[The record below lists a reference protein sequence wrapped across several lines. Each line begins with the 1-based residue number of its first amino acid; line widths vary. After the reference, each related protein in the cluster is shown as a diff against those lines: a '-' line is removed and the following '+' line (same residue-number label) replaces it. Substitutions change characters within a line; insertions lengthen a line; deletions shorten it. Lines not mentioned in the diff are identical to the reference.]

1 MPFLLDIA
9 FLYYKNSYCISLENV
24 ITNVA
29 ITVYNVMGESVLS
42 NVTSYRMDVN
52 YDDNITVDSIIV
64 HKLLIYNHTIKEGFC
79 NIKIEQLFYGASII
93 IADSIFKE
101 LQKGITLLIVGNSCT
116 SHIGSEVIFNRI
128 QLFENNVFRVIQIYF
143 SLHDHLCFNEAYT
156 TPRYHKVALNNC
168 VFANN
173 DAYGIISGIWHDKL
187 NKIEQNIIIIEE
199 CVCKNNIISRNV
211 LSFYS
216 YDIESQKNIVIN
228 IIGGEFINNTC
239 FLYTDGYGS
248 PKYRTSTGIASVIT
262 SNTRLQLIGLT
273 LFLDNEFDVMI
284 MGSVIMFHMYIIFS
298 QNVGHYLISASFI
311 LFIQPVT
318 LNINNN
324 SISSSL
330 FYKNKSDTQNHLVSD
345 VPFCYFQFFGSTK
358 NEGYGIVIRDTY
370 STTAFNRNAQNIN
383 CKLSPGSLF
392 YKQNPLLVYQHFIH
406 FQNDF
411 GWHSFSF
418 NTGLLCYCSK
428 ILKIEIQNCNIN
440 ALGPIFPGQT
450 LTISLCLNNYYYLR
464 EDLNEIDIIP
474 ISIDMYSKYL
484 TKSHCKVLLS
494 NQIFK
499 CITRNCTQFHF
510 TILSNNEQQCELFL
524 NAKDYKY
531 ITIFY
536 VKLLKCPM
544 GFSFNLSTERCEC
557 DVLMN
562 SKLLTIRDCNIN
574 NQSILRPANSWISAD
589 TYKNYSVYHLSPSCP
604 FRYCLPHSSYLN
616 FSTQNSQCQFNRSGL
631 LCGQCQQNFSAIF
644 GSSNCQLCSSVYL
657 LLIIPIAI
665 AGVLL
670 VFILFC
676 INLTVTDGTINAF
689 IMYTNIISINDHVFF
704 TDTKHVITPV
714 YTFISL
720 ANLDLGIQTCF
731 FNGMDDYE
739 KMWLQLA
746 FPFYLI
752 FIATLLI
759 ITSRYSI
766 TVQRL
771 TARRALP
778 VLATLFLLS
787 YTKILRTVSSV
798 LFSYSTITHLP
809 SKHSTVLWSVDA
821 NVPLFGIRFTILFI
835 VCLILFH
842 VLIPFNIILLF
853 TRTLSRFQLINK
865 FKPLLDAYQG
875 PYKIRFY
882 YWTGLQLLIRAVF
895 FGVSALDKNTNLT
908 IGSIILSVM
917 IGLHGAAYPFKIK
930 FKNYNEFLYLIN
942 LHVLYIFTLSD
953 YQGVTSVN
961 VMVTVAAVQ
970 FIFIIIYH
978 IITYSYSG
986 VIRIKINHFTNTVTT
1001 WIGKL
1006 KKASNASLQLHNI
1019 EIPEVTYNYRE
1030 FREPLIGQD

>member
-1 MPFLLDIA
+1 M
-9 FLYYKNSYCISLENV
+9 SLHNI
-24 ITNVA
+24 ITSGA
-29 ITVYNVMGESVLS
+29 IKTHNVMGESVLS
-42 NVTSYRMDVN
+42 NITSYRIDIL
-52 YDDNITVDSIIV
+52 YDDNTITIKSINYDVHKLMIYNYTINRGVCSIELAKCFYGVSIIIVDSIFN
-64 HKLLIYNHTIKEGFC
+64 KLDRSIRVY
-79 NIKIEQLFYGASII
+79 IE
-93 IADSIFKE
+93 D
-101 LQKGITLLIVGNSCT
+101 NSCAT
-116 SHIGSEVIFNRI
+116 HHGSEIIFDRSQFCGSSLI
-128 QLFENNVFRVIQIYF
+128 FDYILTIYF
-143 SLHDHLCFNEAYT
+143 MISLHKHQCFNET
-156 TPRYHKVALNNC
+156 RITHTNKVSFNKC
-168 VFANN
+168 VFAYNE
-173 DAYGIISGIWHDKL
+173 GLGFISGVWFHKL
-187 NKIEQNIIIIEE
+187 NETQQNVIIKECIFAKNIIH
-199 CVCKNNIISRNV
+199 RNA

-216 YDIESQKNIVIN
+216 YDIESEMNIIIN
-228 IIGGEFINNTC
+228 ITGSKFLDNICNPYTC
-239 FLYTDGYGS
+239 HIHDFPGFQAHPAARTTFLI
-248 PKYRTSTGIASVIT
+248 R
-262 SNTRLQLIGLT
+262 SNIRLQLIGPIK
-273 LFLDNEFDVMI
+273 FHNNKFDVMI
-284 MGSVIMFHMYIIFS
+284 MVSDIILHNYIEFS
-298 QNVGHYLISASFI
+298 QNKARYMISASHI
-311 LFIQPVT
+311 LLMQPVM
-318 LNINNN
+318 LNISKNN
-324 SISSSL
+324 IPLL
-330 FYKNKSDTQNHLVSD
+330 FYKNTSDIRNDIFVD
-345 VPFCYFQFFGSTK
+345 VPLCYFQFLKNTT
-358 NEGYGIVIRDTY
+358 NEGFEIVTKLDY
-370 STTAFNRNAQNIN
+370 STALFDRNTQNIN
-383 CKLSPGSLF
+383 CKLSPSSIF
-392 YKQNPLLVYQHFIH
+392 YKQNPLYLYQHFIH
-406 FQNDF
+406 IKNEF
-411 GWHSFSF
+411 GQHLFPF

-428 ILKIEIQNCNIN
+428 AKIQNCEIN
-440 ALGPIFPGQT
+440 TVGPIFPGQT
-450 LTISLCLNNYYYLR
+450 LTISLSLNYLT
-464 EDLNEIDIIP
+464 ENSITTIP
-474 ISIDMYSKYL
+474 VTIDMYSKYL
-484 TKSHCKVLLS
+484 TDTHCKVILS

-499 CITRNCTQFHF
+499 QITRNCTQFHF
-510 TILSNNEQQCELFL
+510 AILSNNEQQCELFL
-524 NAKDYKY
+524 NAKEYQY

-536 VKLLKCPM
+536 VKLMKCPM
-544 GFSFNLSTERCEC
+544 GFSFDISTEKCEC

-562 SKLLTIRDCNIN
+562 TEMLTIKECNIN

-589 TYKNYSVYHLSPSCP
+589 AYKNYSVYHLSPSCP

-616 FSTQNSQCQFNRSGL
+616 FSTQNSQCQFNRSDL
-631 LCGQCQQNFSAIF
+631 LCGQCQQNLSAIF

-731 FNGMDDYE
+731 YNGMDDYA

-787 YTKILRTVSSV
+787 YTKILHTVSSV

-809 SKHSTVLWSVDA
+809 GKHTTVLWSVDA

-835 VCLILFH
+835 VCLILFL
-842 VLIPFNIILLF
+842 VLIPFNMILLF
-853 TRTLSRFQLINK
+853 TRTLSRIWFINK

-875 PYKIRFY
+875 PYKLSFY

-895 FGVSALDKNTNLT
+895 FGISALDKNTNLT

-917 IGLHGAAYPFKIK
+917 IGLHGTVYPFKIK

-942 LHVLYIFTLSD
+942 LHVLYTFTLSD

-978 IITYSYSG
+978 IITYSYNG
-986 VIRIKINHFTNTVTT
+986 VIRIKINHFTNTITSC
-1001 WIGKL
+1001 ISKF
-1006 KKASNASLQLHNI
+1006 KKPSNVDLQLHNI
-1019 EIPEVTYNYRE
+1019 EIPEVTYNYHE